1 MAGLLATAEMIDKEL
16 EVTTKLSVGDVGPY
30 RAILLKRQ
38 GGLCALCGEPIKE
51 RDVLDHD
58 HKQGHIRG
66 VLHSGCNSLLGK
78 LENNHKRYGVA
89 NLFRFLSGAGAYLTR
104 GDRIPLDERVLHP
117 SFKTPEEI
125 REAHNAK
132 ARARRAA
139 AKEAKE

>member
-1 MAGLLATAEMIDKEL
+1 MA
-16 EVTTKLSVGDVGPY
+16 TKLAAGDVGPY

-78 LENNHKRYGVA
+78 LEGNYRRFGVSSLH
-89 NLFRFLSGAGAYLTR
+89 LFLAGAAQYLTR
-104 GDRIPLDERVLHP
+104 GSRIPLEERVYHP
-117 SFKTPEEI
+117 LFKTDAEK
-125 REAHNAK
+125 REARNLK
-132 ARARRAA
+132 ARERRAKL
-139 AKEAKE
+139 KESK